1 LKRFGLLIA
10 CLAGLGYMP
19 APALAGLVDDVVSTF
34 EQIGDSAGK
43 GASPHSI
50 SERDITEALRQTL
63 RKGTRISVDYLGRT
77 DGFWRRPQWRI
88 PLPDSLQAPA
98 KLLHQAGLG
107 SYADALHRRINR
119 AAEKAV
125 PLAKPI
131 FYDAIRAMNFA
142 DVKRIWKGP
151 DDAATRYF
159 ERKTTTRLARAFSP
173 VVHREL
179 ERSGAVRSYRA
190 FSGQYA
196 SLPVVGHYLQDDL
209 DGYVTR
215 KALAAMF
222 AVLAR
227 EEAKIRRDPAAR
239 TTELLKKVFR

>member
-1 LKRFGLLIA
+1 LKRFGLLMV

-19 APALAGLVDDVVSTF
+19 AQAVAGFVDDVVSTLG
-34 EQIGDSAGK
+34 QIGGGTK
-43 GASPHSI
+43 GFSPHSV
-50 SERDITEALRQTL
+50 SERDIAEALRQTL
-63 RKGTRISVDYLGRT
+63 RKGTRISVDYLGRS
-77 DGFWRRPQWRI
+77 DGFWKRPQWRI
-88 PLPDSLQAPA
+88 PLPDSLHTPA
-98 KLLHQAGLG
+98 RVLRQAGLG
-107 SYADALHRRINR
+107 SYVDELHRRINR

-131 FYDAIRAMNFA
+131 FYDAIRAMSFA

-159 ERKTTTRLARAFSP
+159 EHKTTARLVKAFSP

-179 ERSGAVRSYRA
+179 ERSGAVRSYRT
-190 FSGQYA
+190 FSSQYA

-209 DGYVTR
+209 DGYVTK

-222 AVLAR
+222 ALLAR
-227 EEAKIRRDPAAR
+227 EEAKIRHDPAAR
-239 TTELLKKVFR
+239 TTELLRRVFR